1 MPNHNAFTDET
12 SGIALLP
19 LLLLLIM
26 QRPLLF
32 IQLFFLIPLTSA
44 LYRPD
49 QIPLNGKRV

>member
-1 MPNHNAFTDET
+1 MPDHNAFTSET
-12 SGIALLP
+12 SGTALLP

-49 QIPLNGKRV
+49 KMLLNGKRV